1 MAYNNVVDTLTL
13 EDIVP
18 QVVDT
23 VLRTN
28 TFATKML
35 TKPKKF
41 RAATQDFPIKYQTGT
56 AIQSFQ
62 GFVGNISISRDAE
75 NLCRT
80 PIQSPMKNPASSMY
94 PSGSNRK
101 RLE

>member
-28 TFATKML
+28 RFATMML
-35 TKPKKF
+35 VPAQSYSASIEMLNVDPLSL
-41 RAATQDFPIKYQTGT
+41 AA
-56 AIQSFQ
+56 AME
-62 GFVGNISISRDAE
+62 RDA
-75 NLCRT
+75 
-80 PIQSPMKNPASSMY
+80 SAVKAGAASA
-94 PSGSNRK
+94 K
-101 RLE
+101 VQ